1 MRKLRPS
8 LLPKLAA
15 CAAYASEEFAGAA
28 ADRGTEMDVH
38 FRALISAQS
47 DEDKAFVI
55 GEMKKGLEPDAV
67 GSVLWAVEISTFLAR
82 GEKLEANEEDLR
94 IVAFDM
100 DGTADLLCPRESW
113 SADLKS
119 GQRRNYL
126 QQQAAYALGFMDKF
140 FEDEWTVYILYADL
154 REYDRLH
161 FTREEAEKLIREQI
175 ARANDPLLAPTP
187 CDYCGWCANRFNCI
201 PRLELAMP
209 FVPVVEASSPE
220 EAFELVL
227 ADNNK
232 LVAFI
237 KACKVVK
244 DLDEKARETAK
255 NRLVEGKK
263 DGLKFKGVSLVTK
276 KGSEV
281 FPAEELVD
289 VAKKLGPKRILSTFG
304 SISKAKAEDLYRE
317 AGMELP
323 KEKLIQ
329 TAGSTHVQCR

>member
-15 CAAYASEEFAGAA
+15 CAAYTSEEFAGAA

-38 FRALISAQS
+38 FRAIISAQT
-47 DEDKAFVI
+47 DEDKALVI
-55 GEMKKGLEPDAV
+55 GDMKKSLEPDAV
-67 GSVLWAVEISTFLAR
+67 GSVLWAVDISLLLAR

-100 DGTADLLCPRESW
+100 DGTADLLCPSESW

-126 QQQAAYALGFMDKF
+126 QQQAAYALGFMEKF

-187 CDYCGWCANRFNCI
+187 CDYCGWCANRLNCI
-201 PRLELAMP
+201 PRLEMAMP
-209 FVPVVEASSPE
+209 LVPVVENEAPE
-220 EAFELVL
+220 KAFELVL
-227 ADNNK
+227 ADNDK

-237 KACKVVK
+237 KACKVIK
-244 DLDEKARETAK
+244 DLAEKARETAK
-255 NRLVEGKK
+255 DRLIAGQK
-263 DGLKFKGVSLVTK
+263 DGLKFKGISLVNK

-317 AGMELP
+317 AGMDLP
-323 KEKLIQ
+323 ADKLIQ
-329 TAGSTHVQCR
+329 TAGSCYVQSR